1 MNSIWVILI
10 IALYFLVLIVI
21 GRLTSRNANNESFF
35 LGNRQSPWYVVA
47 FGMLG
52 ASLSGV
58 TFISVPGYV
67 GDTQFSYLQ
76 LVMGYLL
83 GYFVVA
89 NVLLPLYYR
98 LNLTSI
104 YTYLDARFGFY
115 SYKTGA
121 VFFQISRLIG
131 ASFRLFLVAT
141 VLQITVFDNWNIPF
155 VVTVLVTILLIWLYT
170 NRGGIKTII
179 WTDTLQTAAMLT
191 AVVLTIYFI
200 AKQMDLSFGQM
211 VQTVKESEY
220 SRTWFFDDWNDKRHF
235 LKQFF
240 SGAFITIVMTGLDQD
255 MMQKNLSCKNL
266 NDAQK
271 NMYWYG
277 FAFLPVNLI
286 FLSLGVLLFVFAQQ
300 QGIAIPE
307 QTDELFPIIA
317 TQGYLPVAVSI
328 LFILGIVAA
337 AYSSADSALTSLTTS
352 FTVDILNPKGKTEEE
367 VKSIRRRVHIGI
379 SLLMAAVIMVFKAVN
394 NESVISAIFTVAGY
408 TYGPLLGLYA
418 FGLFTRFKVRDKWV
432 PLVAIISPII
442 CFFLAKYSATLFN
455 GYEFGFELL
464 MVNGA
469 LTFLGLLLLSRR
481 GERVAKV

>member
-1 MNSIWVILI
+1 MIFI
-10 IALYFLVLIVI
+10 ITMYFGVLLLI
-21 GRLTSRNANNESFF
+21 GRLTSRNANNEAFF
-35 LGNRQSPWYVVA
+35 VGNRQSPWYIVA

-89 NVLLPLYYR
+89 NILLPLYYR

-104 YTYLDARFGFY
+104 YTYLDTRFGFS

-121 VFFQISRLIG
+121 AFFLVSRIVG

-141 VLQITVFDNWNIPF
+141 VLQISIFDAWGVPF
-155 VVTVLVTILLIWLYT
+155 MVTVVVTILLIWLYT

-191 AVVLTIYFI
+191 AVVLTIFFI
-200 AKQMDLSFGQM
+200 TKQMNLSFGEM
-211 VQTVKESEY
+211 VRAISESEY
-220 SRTWFFDDWNDKRHF
+220 SRVWFFDDWNDKRHF

-255 MMQKNLSCKNL
+255 MMQKNLSCRNL
-266 NDAQK
+266 SDAKK

-286 FLSLGVLLFVFAQQ
+286 FLSLGVLLFIFANQM
-300 QGIAIPE
+300 GIAIPA

-317 TQGYLPVAVSI
+317 TQGYLPKAVSI
-328 LFILGIVAA
+328 LFILGIIAA
-337 AYSSADSALTSLTTS
+337 AYSSADSALTALTTS
-352 FTVDILNPKGKTEEE
+352 FTVDILNPKNKSELEL
-367 VKSIRRRVHIGI
+367 KSIRKKVHIGI
-379 SLLMAAVIMVFKAVN
+379 SILIALVIMLFRAIN
-394 NESVISAIFTVAGY
+394 DQSVISALFTVAGY

-418 FGLFTRFKVRDKWV
+418 FGLFTPFVVRDKWV
-432 PLVAIISPII
+432 PIVAILSPVF
-442 CFFLAKYSATLFN
+442 CYFLSIYSESLFG
-455 GYEFGFELL
+455 GYKFGFELL
-464 MVNGA
+464 IVNGA
-469 LTFLGLLLLSRR
+469 ITFLGLLLLSKR
-481 GERVAKV
+481 GIRVNKI

>member
-1 MNSIWVILI
+1 MEPVWVIFI
-10 IALYFLVLIVI
+10 ITMYFGVLLLI
-21 GRLTSRNANNESFF
+21 GRLTSRNANNEAFF
-35 LGNRQSPWYVVA
+35 VGNRQSPWYIVA

-89 NVLLPLYYR
+89 NILLPLYYR

-104 YTYLDARFGFY
+104 YTYLDTRFGFS

-121 VFFQISRLIG
+121 AFFLVSRIVG

-141 VLQITVFDNWNIPF
+141 VLQISIFDAWGVPF
-155 VVTVLVTILLIWLYT
+155 MVTVVVTILLIWLYT

-191 AVVLTIYFI
+191 AVVLTIFFI
-200 AKQMDLSFGQM
+200 TKQMNLSFGEM
-211 VQTVKESEY
+211 VRAISESEY
-220 SRTWFFDDWNDKRHF
+220 SRVWFFDDWNDKRHF

-255 MMQKNLSCKNL
+255 MMQKNLSCRNL
-266 NDAQK
+266 SDAKK

-286 FLSLGVLLFVFAQQ
+286 FLSLGVLLFIFANQM
-300 QGIAIPE
+300 GIAIPA

-317 TQGYLPVAVSI
+317 TQGYLPKAVSI
-328 LFILGIVAA
+328 LFILGIIAA
-337 AYSSADSALTSLTTS
+337 AYSSADSALTALTTS
-352 FTVDILNPKGKTEEE
+352 FTVDILNPKNKSELEI
-367 VKSIRRRVHIGI
+367 KSIRKKVHIGI
-379 SLLMAAVIMVFKAVN
+379 SILIALVIMLFRAIN
-394 NESVISAIFTVAGY
+394 DQSVISALFTVAGY

-418 FGLFTRFKVRDKWV
+418 FGLFTPFVVRDKWV
-432 PLVAIISPII
+432 PIVAILSPVFCYFSSI
-442 CFFLAKYSATLFN
+442 YSESLFG
-455 GYEFGFELL
+455 GYKFGFELL
-464 MVNGA
+464 ILNGA
-469 LTFLGLLLLSRR
+469 ITFIGLLLLSKR
-481 GERVAKV
+481 GLRVKKI

>member
-1 MNSIWVILI
+1 MNPAWVILI

-76 LVMGYLL
+76 LVLGYLL

-104 YTYLDARFGFY
+104 YTYLEGRFGFY

-121 VFFQISRLIG
+121 MFFLISRLVG
-131 ASFRLFLVAT
+131 SSFRLFLVAT
-141 VLQITVFDNWNIPF
+141 VLQITVFDTWNVPF

-191 AVVLTIYFI
+191 AVVLTIFFV

-211 VQTVKESEY
+211 VQTIRESEY
-220 SRTWFFDDWNDKRHF
+220 SSTWFFSDWNDKRHF

-255 MMQKNLSCKNL
+255 MMQKNLSCRNL
-266 NDAQK
+266 KDAKK

-317 TQGYLPVAVSI
+317 TQGYLPTVVSI

-352 FTVDILNPKGKTEEE
+352 FTVDILNPKKKTEEE
-367 VKSIRRRVHIGI
+367 VRSIRRRVHIGI
-379 SLLMAAVIMVFKAVN
+379 SILMAVVIMVFKAVN

-432 PLVAIISPII
+432 PLVAIASPII
-442 CFFLAKYSATLFN
+442 CFFLAKYSAALFN

-481 GERVAKV
+481 GERVPKV

>member
-1 MNSIWVILI
+1 MIFI
-10 IALYFLVLIVI
+10 IVLYFGVLLAI
-21 GRLTSRNANNESFF
+21 GAFTSRNANNESFF
-35 LGNRQSPWYVVA
+35 LGNRQSPWYIVA

-58 TFISVPGYV
+58 TFISVPGWV
-67 GDTQFSYLQ
+67 GDSQFSYLQ
-76 LVMGYLL
+76 LVFGYLL

-104 YTYLDARFGFY
+104 YTYLDTRFGFF

-121 VFFQISRLIG
+121 AFFLLSRIIG

-141 VLQITVFDNWNIPF
+141 VLQVAVFDAWEVPF
-155 VVTVLVTILLIWLYT
+155 VVTVIVTILLIWLYT

-200 AKQMDLSFGQM
+200 AKQMDLSFVQM
-211 VQTVKESEY
+211 VQTIRESEY

-255 MMQKNLSCKNL
+255 MMQKNLSCRNVS
-266 NDAQK
+266 DAKK

-286 FLSLGVLLFVFAQQ
+286 FLSLGVLLFIFANQ
-300 QGIAIPE
+300 QGIAIPA

-317 TQGYLPVAVSI
+317 TQGYLPKVVSI
-328 LFILGIVAA
+328 LFILGIIAA
-337 AYSSADSALTSLTTS
+337 AYSSADSALTALTTS
-352 FTVDILNPKGKTEEE
+352 FTVDILSPQGKTEQE
-367 VKSIRRRVHIGI
+367 VKQIRRRVHIAI
-379 SLLMAAVIMVFKAVN
+379 SIVIAGVIMIFRAVN
-394 NESVISAIFTVAGY
+394 DQSVISAIFTVAGY

-418 FGLFTRFKVRDKWV
+418 FGLFTRFQVRDKWV
-432 PLVAIISPII
+432 PLVAIFSPVF
-442 CFFLAKYSATLFN
+442 CYFLAKYSPLLFN
-455 GYEFGFELL
+455 GYKFGFELL

-469 LTFLGLLLLSRR
+469 ITFLGLLLISRR
-481 GERVAKV
+481 GVRVKKI